1 MNLYHTEPDAPVP
14 ARGSPASSVAPSVL
28 PFAGRIVTAFENKSF
43 GGDTFVLCVTS
54 MATAPFAPSHPS
66 TCTEYVVPAVTL
78 NVAHDVV
85 SPEAQLSL
93 LITSVRL
100 LTAVP
105 VYTAS
110 SVS

>member
-1 MNLYHTEPDAPVP
+1 MNLYHTDPDAPVP
-14 ARGSPASSVAPSVL
+14 ARGSPVSRVAPSVL
-28 PFAGRIVTAFENKSF
+28 PFAGGVVTALENKSF
-43 GGDTFVLCVTS
+43 GGAGTINVTL
-54 MATAPFAPSHPS
+54 MLTAPFAPPTPS

-93 LITSVRL
+93 LDTSVRP

>member
-1 MNLYHTEPDAPVP
+1 MNLYHTDPDAPVP
-14 ARGSPASSVAPSVL
+14 ARGSPISRVAPTVL
-28 PFAGRIVTAFENKSF
+28 PFAGSVVTALENKSF
-43 GGDTFVLCVTS
+43 GGAGTINVTP
-54 MATAPFAPSHPS
+54 MLTAPFAPPTPS
-66 TCTEYVVPAVTL
+66 TCTEYVVRAVTP

-93 LITSVRL
+93 LDTSVRL